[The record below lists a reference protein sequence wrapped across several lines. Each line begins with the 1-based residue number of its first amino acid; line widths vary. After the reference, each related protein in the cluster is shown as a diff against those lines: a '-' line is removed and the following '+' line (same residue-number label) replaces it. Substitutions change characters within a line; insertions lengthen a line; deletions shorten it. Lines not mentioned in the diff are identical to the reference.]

1 MGVCTVGLSMFATA
15 VVFELNIAKL
25 DRAAK
30 ILNEWSK
37 KADLANQQLNEM
49 YRVNQIK
56 ESYQQQGIGAEEV
69 QDINN
74 NLNNKE

>member
-15 VVFELNIAKL
+15 VIFELNISKM
-25 DRAAK
+25 DNTAK

-49 YRVNQIK
+49 YKVHQDKRVL
-56 ESYQQQGIGAEEV
+56 STTRYRG
-69 QDINN
+69 
-74 NLNNKE
+74 